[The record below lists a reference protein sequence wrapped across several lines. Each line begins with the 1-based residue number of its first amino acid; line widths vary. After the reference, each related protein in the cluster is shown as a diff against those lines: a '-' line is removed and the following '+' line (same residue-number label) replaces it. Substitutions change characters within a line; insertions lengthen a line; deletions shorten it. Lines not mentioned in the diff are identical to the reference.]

1 MRIPYAFLHPQPLAA
16 SLLLAASML
25 PTASVLPAASVLP
38 TASVL
43 PAASVLPSASVLPT
57 AGALSA
63 ASALPASGM
72 PAGAAVQASGAV
84 RVPKPPESSAGNA
97 THLSHG
103 RFKDFLVYKPS
114 GSPASFV
121 LLLSGE
127 EGWNSTAEA
136 MARQLVQQGAMVAG
150 VDWAKFKANLEAD
163 GDQCVFPD
171 GDLENLSHFV
181 QAYFHTATYL
191 SPILVGVSSGAA
203 MAYAMLA
210 QAPRNTFA
218 AALTLGFCPGLD
230 MEKPLCKGSGLES
243 VRSTRVHGVEF
254 LPIKNLGNPWVNLQG
269 ANDRVCPAGA
279 TRDFISQVGGAAG
292 VTLPKVAH
300 DFASLPDWL
309 PQFTAGYN
317 KLAAQNPTR
326 VAPPPAGLSDL
337 PIVEVPAEPVA
348 TQPGAAQPRIGQ
360 PGVAPPDAVPTD
372 TFAIIMSGDGGWAG
386 LDQDVAAALNA
397 KGIPVVG
404 LDSLRYY
411 WTARTPDGLAADTD
425 RMIRYYLVHFGKRR
439 VLLIGYSQG
448 ADVLPFAVNRLPDT
462 SRARVALVA
471 VMGMSEHALFEFHLS
486 SWISDSSAGPATLPE
501 ISRISGVPVLCIYG
515 ADESDSL
522 CPKLDPKRFNI
533 VKLKGG
539 HHFDGDY
546 ANLARQILAGATP

>member
-1 MRIPYAFLHPQPLAA
+1 MRVSPVFRHPWPLAASRLLLAA
-16 SLLLAASML
+16 SLLL
-25 PTASVLPAASVLP
+25 PASVLPAAS
-38 TASVL
+38 
-43 PAASVLPSASVLPT
+43 
-57 AGALSA
+57 
-63 ASALPASGM
+63 ALPARGV
-72 PAGAAVQASGAV
+72 PAGAAVQAVRAA
-84 RVPKPPESSAGNA
+84 RVPNPPESSGGNA

-103 RFKDFLVYKPS
+103 RFKDFLVYKPA
-114 GSPASFV
+114 GPPASFV
-121 LLLSGE
+121 LFLSGA
-127 EGWNSTAEA
+127 EGWNSTADT
-136 MARQLVQQGAMVAG
+136 MARQLVQQGAMVTG

-163 GDQCVFPD
+163 GGQCLFPD

-191 SPILVGVSSGAA
+191 SPILVGVSSGAS

-218 AALTLGFCPGLD
+218 AALTLGFCPGLN
-230 MEKPLCKGSGLES
+230 MEKPLCKGSGFES
-243 VRSTRVHGVEF
+243 VRGTRGHGVEF

-279 TRDFISQVGGAAG
+279 TRDFISQVRGAAG
-292 VTLPKVAH
+292 VTLPKVGH
-300 DFASLPDWL
+300 DFSSLPDWL

-317 KLAAQNPTR
+317 KLATHNPTR

-337 PIVEVPAEPVA
+337 PVVEVPAQPVA
-348 TQPGAAQPRIGQ
+348 AQ
-360 PGVAPPDAVPTD
+360 PGVAPTD

-386 LDQDVAAALNA
+386 LDQDVAAALSA

-411 WTARTPDGLAADTD
+411 WTARTPEGLAADTD
-425 RMIRYYLVHFGKRR
+425 RMIRYYLAHFGKQR

-448 ADVLPFAVNRLPDT
+448 ADVLPFAVNRLPVM
-462 SRARVALVA
+462 SKSYVALMA
-471 VMGMSEHALFEFHLS
+471 ILGMSEHALFEFHVS
-486 SWISDSSAGPATLPE
+486 SWISDSSSGPATLPE
-501 ISRISGVPVLCIYG
+501 INRIAGVPVLCIYG
-515 ADESDSL
+515 ADENDSL

-546 ANLARQILAGATP
+546 ANLARQIVAAAHP